1 MKSNNNSVQV
11 GTSQLFLSLFLL
23 LLAFFIFINSIS
35 TYKQKKTTEV
45 VDSIRASFPAFVSP
59 EQLFQLRSLKT
70 SVVSPTI
77 FNQLDELFQHL
88 FRDKKLKISY
98 ANHIAQIDIP
108 IDLIFE
114 KDTAVELNKLEKLL
128 EQLTVIIIR
137 AENEYPLGTEIVF
150 GYEGT
155 LEENFENQ
163 LTQERCSVIMSILL
177 EKAVPKGSVA
187 VGLETGN
194 PDFLRFK
201 FRSLIKNELPGDSGQ
216 RDG

>member
-23 LLAFFIFINSIS
+23 LLAFFIFINSVS
-35 TYKQKKTTEV
+35 TYKEKKTTDV
-45 VDSIRASFPAFVSP
+45 VESVRASFPAVVSSK
-59 EQLFQLRSLKT
+59 QLFQLRSLKK
-70 SVVSPTI
+70 SVVSPTA
-77 FNQLDELFQHL
+77 FNELDELFQHL
-88 FRDKKLKISY
+88 FRDRKLKISFD
-98 ANHIAQIDIP
+98 NKIAQIDIP
-108 IDLIFE
+108 VNLIFE
-114 KDTAVELNKLEKLL
+114 KASAVRLDKLETLL
-128 EQLTVIIIR
+128 VRLAAIIVR

-155 LEENFENQ
+155 LEEKFENQ

-177 EKAVPKGSVA
+177 EKTVPKGSVA

-201 FRSLIKNELPGDSGQ
+201 FRSLINDDRPRNSG
-216 RDG
+216 

>member
-1 MKSNNNSVQV
+1 MKSNNRSVQV
-11 GTSQLFLSLFLL
+11 GTSQLFLSLFLV

-35 TYKQKKTTEV
+35 TYREKKTTDV
-45 VDSIRASFPAFVSP
+45 VKSIRASFPAIVSP
-59 EQLFQLRSLKT
+59 EQFVQLRSPKK
-70 SVVSPTI
+70 SVVSPTV
-77 FNQLDELFQHL
+77 FNELDELFQHL

-98 ANHIAQIDIP
+98 DDHIAQIDIP
-108 IDLIFE
+108 IDVIFE
-114 KDTAVELNKLEKLL
+114 KDTAIQLNKLENLL
-128 EQLTVIIIR
+128 ERLAAIIIR

-150 GYEGT
+150 GFEGT

-163 LTQERCSVIMSILL
+163 LTQERCSVIISILL

-201 FRSLIKNELPGDSGQ
+201 FRSLVTDELPGNSGQ
-216 RDG
+216 RHG

>member
-1 MKSNNNSVQV
+1 MKSNNRSVQV

-35 TYKQKKTTEV
+35 TYREKKTTEV
-45 VDSIRASFPAFVSP
+45 VQSIRVSFPAIVSP
-59 EQLFQLRSLKT
+59 EQFVQLRSPKK
-70 SVVSPTI
+70 SAFSPTV
-77 FNQLDELFQHL
+77 FNELDELFQHL

-98 ANHIAQIDIP
+98 DDNIAQIDIP
-108 IDLIFE
+108 IDVIFE
-114 KDTAVELNKLEKLL
+114 KDTAIQLNKLENLL
-128 EQLTVIIIR
+128 ERLAAIIIR

-150 GYEGT
+150 GFEGT